1 MPTVPFQKIMEACKT
16 TGLSQ
21 YFLRQGCKDGTIPH
35 IRSGSTYY
43 INVPELLGQL
53 NADGAAATSHDGTAD
68 ANRHTGT
75 SVRRRG
81 PVKTTKGE
89 YVCL

>member
-1 MPTVPFQKIMEACKT
+1 MPTVPFQKITEACKT

-53 NADGAAATSHDGTAD
+53 NADGAAATRRGVQDVAD
-68 ANRHTGT
+68 IDRRPGT
-75 SVRRRG
+75 SDRRRRQ
-81 PVKTTKGE
+81 
-89 YVCL
+89 